1 MHQLKSLKQHILLL
15 LQKSLV
21 QDSIWM
27 LLSQGIGV
35 FTQAAYFI
43 LVARTLDIKAY
54 GAFVGVAAVA
64 SIIFPFVGLGSGN
77 ILIKNVSKSR
87 ELFGEQWGNAL
98 LICFGTSI
106 PAILI
111 ILASSSF
118 LLPAELPLAAIAL
131 LLIADLVGLRLLET
145 SSAAFIAVFQVKRAA
160 QIKILYNFSKLA
172 AAILLVVFFKNPSI
186 LTWSVLYCISSI
198 FPTIIALLLIH
209 YSLEKPI
216 PNLLKFKPELTQG
229 LLFSVDTSAGN
240 ISSNVDKAMLANLAG
255 LQIAGAYGAGYRF
268 IDICYYIIF
277 AISGATYARFF
288 KHGASGITGSFGFAK
303 KLLPIAVVYGI
314 ITSVSLFLLA
324 PFIVPLMLGKEYLA
338 SVEVLQW
345 LAPIHLISY
354 IQLLAADV
362 LTGAGFQGYRSAIQV
377 ASALLNLSLNLWLI
391 PLFSWKGAAS
401 ATLTSEALKTL
412 GFWLVILFL
421 YRRQSVTSKHHE

>member
-1 MHQLKSLKQHILLL
+1 MHQFKKIKQHILQL

-27 LLSQGIGV
+27 LLGQGIGV

-43 LVARTLDIKAY
+43 LVARTLDIASY
-54 GAFVGVAAVA
+54 GAFIGVAAVA
-64 SIIFPFVGLGSGN
+64 SIIFPFVGLGSAN
-77 ILIKNVSKSR
+77 VLVKNVSKAR
-87 ELFGEQWGNAL
+87 DQFGEQWGNTL
-98 LICFGTSI
+98 LICVGTSI

-111 ILASSSF
+111 ILAVSSF
-118 LLPAELPLAAIAL
+118 LFPANLPLAAIAL
-131 LLIADLVGLRLLET
+131 LLIADLIGLRLLDT
-145 SSAAFIAVFQVKRAA
+145 ASSAFVAVFQVKRAA
-160 QIKILYNFSKLA
+160 QIKMLYNFSKLA
-172 AAILLVVFFKNPSI
+172 AAIILVVFFKNPTILIWSI
-186 LTWSVLYCISSI
+186 LYCISSLL
-198 FPTIIALLLIH
+198 PTIIALLIIH

-229 LLFSVDTSAGN
+229 LLFSVDTSAEN

-303 KLLPIAVVYGI
+303 KLLPIAGLYGI
-314 ITSVSLFLLA
+314 ITSSSLFLLA
-324 PFIVPLMLGKEYLA
+324 PFIVPLMLGQEYLA
-338 SVEVLQW
+338 SVEILQW

-377 ASALLNLSLNLWLI
+377 TSAVLNLVLNLWLI

-401 ATLTSEALKTL
+401 ATLTSETFKTL
-412 GFWLVILFL
+412 AFWLVIAFL
-421 YRRQSVTSKHHE
+421 YRRQSVASKHDE